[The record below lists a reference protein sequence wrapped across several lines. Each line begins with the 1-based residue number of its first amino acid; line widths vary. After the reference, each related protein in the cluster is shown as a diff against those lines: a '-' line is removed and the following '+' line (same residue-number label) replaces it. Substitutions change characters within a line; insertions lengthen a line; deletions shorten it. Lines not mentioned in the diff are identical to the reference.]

1 MQQKYNVCELYTLNS
16 VKAATDNVYM
26 ATTGRPTKYKAEYC
40 QMLIDHMESGLSFES
55 FAAEVDVCEDTI
67 YTWAK
72 EFPEFSEAKKK
83 AFSKNRSFW
92 EKLSVKYIVNQSE
105 FHEDKINK
113 TKSSSSTSLNSSVFI
128 FNMKNRFPKEW
139 RDRQEVESNTTH
151 NVNVNDLT
159 AVVDVLEKHKDLIA
173 KVGK

>member
-1 MQQKYNVCELYTLNS
+1 MKS
-16 VKAATDNVYM
+16 VKPATDNVYM

-40 QMLIDHMESGLSFES
+40 QMLIDHMETGLSFES
-55 FAAEVDVCEDTI
+55 FAAEIDVCEDTI

-72 EFPEFSEAKKK
+72 EIPEFSEAKKK

-105 FHEDKINK
+105 FHEDKANK
-113 TKSSSSTSLNSSVFI
+113 TKTSTSTSLNSSVYI

-139 RDRQEVESNTTH
+139 RDRQEIESTNTQNVSVTDFTTVVE
-151 NVNVNDLT
+151 
-159 AVVDVLEKHKDLIA
+159 VLEKHKDLIG
-173 KVGK
+173 KVSK